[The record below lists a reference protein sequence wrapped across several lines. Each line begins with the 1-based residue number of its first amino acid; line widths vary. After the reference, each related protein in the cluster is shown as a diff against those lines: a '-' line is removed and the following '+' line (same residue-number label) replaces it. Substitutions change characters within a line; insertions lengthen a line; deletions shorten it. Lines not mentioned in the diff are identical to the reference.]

1 MNSSFELLDVFDEYT
16 TKIFNVLRKELDLLR
31 DNLKDK
37 FKLSKFKRIDFLKR
51 HTD

>member
-1 MNSSFELLDVFDEYT
+1 MNPSFELTDIFDEYT

-37 FKLSKFKRIDFLKR
+37 FKLSEFTRIIFQR
-51 HTD
+51 GT